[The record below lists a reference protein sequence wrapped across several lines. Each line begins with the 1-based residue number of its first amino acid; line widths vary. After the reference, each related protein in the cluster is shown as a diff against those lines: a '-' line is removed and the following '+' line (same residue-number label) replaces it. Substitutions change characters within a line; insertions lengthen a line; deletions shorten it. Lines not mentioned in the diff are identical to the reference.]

1 MNYLKVFSHKDL
13 GGIRALEIDGQPW
26 FVGKDIAEILG
37 YEAERNALNQHVD
50 KEDKLT
56 HQISASGQGRNMT
69 IINESGLYSLILSSK
84 LPKAKEFKRWVTSEV
99 LPSIRKTGG
108 YVAGNEMEFIVNKVM
123 ENVTAQLPAII
134 AETVKLTLNLI
145 SNDVQPI
152 PLPALKKPKKRRI
165 SYHGKLDKLPIE
177 LRNEVIAMIFQKN
190 YTYIQVQ
197 SALEEKGVEISY
209 SSIGR
214 YIRRLADEIDGLQG
228 IDIER

>member
-1 MNYLKVFSHKDL
+1 
-13 GGIRALEIDGQPW
+13 
-26 FVGKDIAEILG
+26 
-37 YEAERNALNQHVD
+37 
-50 KEDKLT
+50 
-56 HQISASGQGRNMT
+56 MT

-99 LPSIRKTGG
+99 LPSIRKSGG
-108 YVAGNEMEFIVNKVM
+108 YTAGNEMEFIVNKVM

-152 PLPALKKPKKRRI
+152 PLPAPVEKPKKRRI
-165 SYHGKLDKLPIE
+165 SYHGKLDKLPVE
-177 LRNEVIAMIFQKN
+177 LRNEVITMIFQKN

-197 SALEEKGVEISY
+197 SELEKKGVEISY

-214 YIRRLADEIDGLQG
+214 YIRRLADEVDGLQG
-228 IDIER
+228 IDIEN